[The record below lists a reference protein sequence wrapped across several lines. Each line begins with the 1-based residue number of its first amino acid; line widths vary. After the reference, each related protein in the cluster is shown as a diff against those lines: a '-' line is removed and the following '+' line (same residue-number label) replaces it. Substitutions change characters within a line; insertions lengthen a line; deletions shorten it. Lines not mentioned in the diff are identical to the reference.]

1 MFIRGEHQKQQS
13 MNTFMLVLYACSYKN
28 KLITLKLCDSHTF
41 VFPYTVW
48 SVPLPPPPS
57 PSPLTV
63 TKTVREFLN
72 FASKSVTAFKIYQT
86 IGSFF
91 KSNLAFYYTIKKIE
105 SVSSLAISASN
116 KYYAFTNYS
125 IHCQLCPSLMF
136 KVNGRKI
143 KKIASCYLKI

>member
-1 MFIRGEHQKQQS
+1 MRFTYFFISIHS
-13 MNTFMLVLYACSYKN
+13 LVC
-28 KLITLKLCDSHTF
+28 
-41 VFPYTVW
+41 
-48 SVPLPPPPS
+48 PPPPFA
-57 PSPLTV
+57 PVPFLNV

-86 IGSFF
+86 IVSFF

-125 IHCQLCPSLMF
+125 IHCQLCPPLLF
-136 KVNGRKI
+136 KENGRKKTSSASQKYFVNI
-143 KKIASCYLKI
+143 YENSPMCTVQLVFGPKKLFYQNEQVLTQ